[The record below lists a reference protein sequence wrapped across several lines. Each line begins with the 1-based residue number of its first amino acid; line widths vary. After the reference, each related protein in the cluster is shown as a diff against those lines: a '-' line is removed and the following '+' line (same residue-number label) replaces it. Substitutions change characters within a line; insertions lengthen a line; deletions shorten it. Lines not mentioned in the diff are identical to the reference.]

1 MTLEEYAD
9 KYGVNMDDLAD
20 FISRRLE
27 YVDEYRKEQLLK
39 ALQPSCKSAAH
50 ANMLNLVEEAS
61 ANMEVAKKL
70 RESVIGK
77 EGTILGTVGDVQKAL
92 LAADRCLETSAKR
105 FAAIYSIASQQAL
118 EEAVTETVSE
128 MDSVTYQN
136 FIEKLENK
144 LKTIR

>member
-20 FISRRLE
+20 FLSRRLE
-27 YVDEYRKEQLLK
+27 YVDGYRKEQLLK
-39 ALQPSCKSAAH
+39 ALQPDEKSAAH
-50 ANMLNLVEEAS
+50 SNMLNLVEEAS
-61 ANMEVAKKL
+61 ANMEVARKL

-105 FAAIYSIASQQAL
+105 FAAIYSVASQQAL
-118 EEAVTETVSE
+118 EEAVTETIAG
-128 MDSVTYQN
+128 MDPVTYQN
-136 FIEKLENK
+136 FIEKLESK

>member
-20 FISRRLE
+20 FLSRRLE
-27 YVDEYRKEQLLK
+27 YVDDYRKEQLLK
-39 ALQPSCKSAAH
+39 ALRPDEKSAAH
-50 ANMLNLVEEAS
+50 SNMLNLVEEAS
-61 ANMEVAKKL
+61 ANMEVAKRL

-105 FAAIYSIASQQAL
+105 FAAIYSVASQQAL
-118 EEAVTETVSE
+118 EEAVTETIAG
-128 MDSVTYQN
+128 MDPVTYQI
-136 FIEKLENK
+136 FIEKLESK